1 MARLLA
7 DHRPGPAKSDIG
19 GESNEWANATITL
32 TSFVLLFVL
41 VMPVALVGMLI
52 VYAVWKITRPTWL
65 TIVVLSLG
73 CAAALVVEA
82 NMVAWLWPW
91 GLLIPNRL
99 FGVLPSVSAL
109 PLGSVVERSCAI
121 ELQAGPLLLLMVE
134 ALLAVREKTIH
145 AGIFAQAREGE
156 SGIAATLKDHLRHYA
171 SIVSPQSPSSVTSA
185 HPPGGI
191 RLGVDKDNRR
201 KAFDLT
207 VADLRL
213 HTFLP
218 GATGSGKTTTLER
231 IADGA
236 MANGYGLVIIDCK
249 GGSLEASASKL
260 ATLHNVPFILVDPRE
275 PTTTVGYNP
284 CSGSP
289 SDIANK
295 LIGSFTFGEA
305 GEIYKQVGMH
315 VVPIIVRGLLA
326 AGVPVT
332 LDSLANACDANGLR
346 LLAHKIETG
355 EEAPEQNAAL
365 ADELTAILDDT
376 DVAGRSGVVS
386 LKHRFGALLQGAF
399 APLFAAKHSVLDWDE
414 ALATPS
420 VVYVSLPVTAA
431 SEDVELMGRVL
442 LQDLKQ
448 VCSRRLRQV
457 GAGAKPNPVLVAI
470 DEFAGLKDAKQI
482 IDLLLQA
489 RQAEMPLLLATQFFP
504 QDPDLKKAVLQ
515 SGLLIAHRLE
525 SSDAEELAAQFGT
538 RPRWK
543 VTFQQDW
550 QTGMTEKGSVRD
562 VEEYVIHPNTLRS
575 LPVGAAAVR
584 AVPSQRHAIVEVIA
598 TIATDA
604 A

>member
-1 MARLLA
+1 MAGLLA
-7 DHRPGPAKSDIG
+7 NHRPGPAKSDIG

-145 AGIFAQAREGE
+145 AGVFAQAREGE
-156 SGIAATLKDHLRHYA
+156 SGIAATLKDRLRHYA
-171 SIVSPQSPSSVTSA
+171 SIVSPQSPSSVTST

-249 GGSLEASASKL
+249 GGSLGATARKL
-260 ATLHNVPFILVDPRE
+260 ASLHSVPFIPIISDDPD
-275 PTTTVGYNP
+275 TVGYNP
-284 CSGSP
+284 TTGSP
-289 SDIANK
+289 SDVANK
-295 LIGSFTFGEA
+295 LIGSFTFGET

-315 VVPIIVRGLLA
+315 VVPIILRGLLA

-332 LDSLANACDANGLR
+332 LDSLSNACDANGLR
-346 LLAHKIETG
+346 LLAHKIDTG
-355 EEAPEQNAAL
+355 EGAPEQNVAL
-365 ADELTAILDDT
+365 ADELTSLLDDT

-399 APLFAAKHSVLDWDE
+399 APLFAAHAALDWDK

-550 QTGMTEKGSVRD
+550 NTGMTEKGTVRD

-575 LPVGAAAVR
+575 LPVGTAAVR

-598 TIATDA
+598 PIATDA

>member
-1 MARLLA
+1 M
-7 DHRPGPAKSDIG
+7 
-19 GESNEWANATITL
+19 
-32 TSFVLLFVL
+32 
-41 VMPVALVGMLI
+41 
-52 VYAVWKITRPTWL
+52 
-65 TIVVLSLG
+65 
-73 CAAALVVEA
+73 
-82 NMVAWLWPW
+82 
-91 GLLIPNRL
+91 
-99 FGVLPSVSAL
+99 

-121 ELQAGPLLLLMVE
+121 ELEAGPLLLLMVE

-156 SGIAATLKDHLRHYA
+156 SGIKSTLQHHLRHYA
-171 SIVSPQSPSSVTSA
+171 SIVSPQSPSSVTST

-249 GGSLEASASKL
+249 GGSLGATARKL
-260 ATLHNVPFILVDPRE
+260 ASLHSVPFIPIISDDPD
-275 PTTTVGYNP
+275 TVGYNP
-284 CSGSP
+284 TTGSP
-289 SDIANK
+289 SDVANK
-295 LIGSFTFGEA
+295 LIGSFTFGET

-315 VVPIIVRGLLA
+315 VVPIILRGLLA

-332 LDSLANACDANGLR
+332 LDSLSNACDANGLR
-346 LLAHKIETG
+346 LLAHKIDTG
-355 EEAPEQNAAL
+355 EGAPEENVAL
-365 ADELTAILDDT
+365 ADELTALLDDT

-399 APLFAAKHSVLDWDE
+399 APLFAAHAVLDWDK

-457 GAGAKPNPVLVAI
+457 ATGAKPNPVLVAI

-550 QTGMTEKGSVRD
+550 NTGMTEKGSVRD

-575 LPVGAAAVR
+575 LPVGTAAVR

-598 TIATDA
+598 TSATDA
-604 A
+604 P